1 MQKPVPIETLQK
13 LAVAGTRAGLSLE
26 YMVSLLRSGFTV
38 EQALKLVESGLFD
51 PVKETEQGPSR
62 IM

>member
-26 YMVSLLRSGFTV
+26 YMVSLFRS
-38 EQALKLVESGLFD
+38 
-51 PVKETEQGPSR
+51 
-62 IM
+62 

>member
-1 MQKPVPIETLQK
+1 MPKQVPIETLQK
-13 LAVAGTRAGLSLE
+13 LALAGTRAGLSLQ

-51 PVKETEQGPSR
+51 QLKKTEQGPPR